1 VVELLQK
8 LFRIKTV
15 ESIIRSSQRGEQHL
29 KKVLGP
35 VDLVALGIGA
45 IIGAGI
51 FVITGTAAA
60 GGASHLGA
68 GPAIVISFIITGIA
82 CGFAALCYAEFASF
96 IPIAGSAYTYSYATM
111 GELVAWIIGWDLV
124 LEYMVGSSTV
134 AIGWSGYFKSLLEGF
149 HIHLPNWI
157 TTDIMT
163 VMETVRHPEKYI
175 DKFGAQFPDLASQ
188 LHAVIQGSTGAAR
201 VEGMLN
207 AIKNVPDIS
216 SAPLLVK
223 FNTILLTYQQA
234 PHLGDIPIC
243 VNLPAFLIITLVTI
257 LLVVGI
263 SESAKVNSFIVGLKL
278 IILFIFIGVGIF
290 KVDPNNWVPF
300 APNGIAGIQTGAAMI
315 FFAYIGFDAVSTTA
329 EEAKNPGRDLPIG
342 IIGSFLT
349 LMLLWET
356 GRKDGEAK
364 PFDLPGFITMSVAF
378 GSFIAFLSKGQENG
392 WLQSDFILALII
404 IFAVSLPLFI
414 WIELTTEKPLFDL
427 RIFKYRDFTI
437 SMLCMFFMSIAVY
450 GIFML
455 IPMYMERFR
464 QFTTLT
470 TGLTMLPG
478 SLMAG
483 VGVMAAGYLSDKYN
497 PKKLFFFSSIFMF
510 IFGMTLCSIDQHTER
525 STIMLLF
532 LLWNIPMAFNFPPIQ
547 AVGYNG
553 IPQDKIDLVSCGQ
566 NVSRL
571 LAGSVGTAIS
581 VTMLERRADT
591 FFESFGRTVHY
602 GNIAAMNMLRT
613 MEGLLHYQGTPA
625 QLLDKKALKLME
637 LYITVKSYV
646 YAVKSDIFWLT
657 IMGMFAIFFALFIKK
672 QDSKQGVKHVPMH

>member
-1 VVELLQK
+1 MVELLQK

-15 ESIIRSSQRGEQHL
+15 ESIIRSSQRGDQHL

-35 VDLVALGIGA
+35 VDLLALGIGA

-111 GELVAWIIGWDLV
+111 GEFVAWIIGWDLV

-149 HIHLPNWI
+149 NIHLPNWI

-175 DKFGAQFPDLASQ
+175 EKFSAQFPDLAQQ
-188 LHAVIQGSTGAAR
+188 LNSIIQGSTGAAR

-223 FNTILLTYQQA
+223 FHTILLTYQQA

-290 KVDPNNWVPF
+290 KIDPNNWVPF

-342 IIGSFLT
+342 IIGSLIVCTILYVLVAGVMTGMCPWNLLGTAEPVATALKHVKLDFL
-349 LMLLWET
+349 
-356 GRKDGEAK
+356 ASY
-364 PFDLPGFITMSVAF
+364 IISVGAVV
-378 GSFIAFLSKGQENG
+378 
-392 WLQSDFILALII
+392 ALI
-404 IFAVSLPLFI
+404 AVLIVMQLGQP
-414 WIELTTEKPLFDL
+414 
-427 RIFKYRDFTI
+427 RIFFSMSRDGFVPKWLAVIHPKFKTPYRTTI
-437 SMLCMFFMSIAVY
+437 IS
-450 GIFML
+450 
-455 IPMYMERFR
+455 
-464 QFTTLT
+464 
-470 TGLTMLPG
+470 
-478 SLMAG
+478 G
-483 VGVMAAGYLSDKYN
+483 VIV
-497 PKKLFFFSSIFMF
+497 
-510 IFGMTLCSIDQHTER
+510 
-525 STIMLLF
+525 
-532 LLWNIPMAFNFPPIQ
+532 
-547 AVGYNG
+547 
-553 IPQDKIDLVSCGQ
+553 
-566 NVSRL
+566 
-571 LAGSVGTAIS
+571 
-581 VTMLERRADT
+581 
-591 FFESFGRTVHY
+591 
-602 GNIAAMNMLRT
+602 
-613 MEGLLHYQGTPA
+613 
-625 QLLDKKALKLME
+625 AL
-637 LYITVKSYV
+637 
-646 YAVKSDIFWLT
+646 
-657 IMGMFAIFFALFIKK
+657 
-672 QDSKQGVKHVPMH
+672 